1 MRKLLVALSTGALLL
16 AAGVSAS
23 AKSTPSAPDKA
34 CPAAPTGLQSQTDPA
49 DAQSGAEV
57 ETEDGQ
63 DAQAGAGHGKGHA
76 KNANGTG
83 TEDKTDEGQSGAQ
96 AAGTEKDD
104 VEKADV
110 EKADV
115 EKDDVEKADV
125 EKADV
130 ENDAAAKPAKPAGAA
145 KPENCDTNAP
155 KTSKSQNGNSHTQKA
170 DKAQKSEL

>member
-34 CPAAPTGLQSQTDPA
+34 CPAAPTGLQSQTGPA
-49 DAQSGAEV
+49 DAKSGAEV

-63 DAQAGAGHGKGHA
+63 DAQAGAGHGKGLGKGHA
-76 KNANGTG
+76 KHANGTG

-96 AAGTEKDD
+96 AAGT
-104 VEKADV
+104 
-110 EKADV
+110 

-155 KTSKSQNGNSHTQKA
+155 KTSKSQNGNSQTQKA